1 MRANVSALALT
12 CLRGFC
18 YRPLSERYAASPSL
32 NRLSPGE
39 TEGLSYAPPR
49 ELLSCGSGFQPRW
62 RRSGSGP
69 SRNHGASPLVTAK
82 VATAVFGLVSVL
94 LAPFAS
100 PALCQPRGEGK
111 SASASP
117 PDWRPPRFTERSH
130 EREEMVRSQLRG
142 YSPAIQSEAVL
153 EAMRQVPRHLFVSQD
168 LQGVAYA
175 DRPLPIGYGQTIS
188 QPYIVALMT
197 EALQLK
203 PDAKVLEI
211 GTGSGYQAAVLSE
224 LTPRVFTMEI
234 IHALGE
240 AARRRLQGLGYPTVQ
255 VRVGDGYFGWP
266 EEAPFDGILVTCAAG
281 HIPPPLVEQLRPG
294 GRMVIPLGGIH
305 EVQRLMVVTKND
317 RGAVQTKELLPVLFV
332 PMTGAVQKKP

>member
-1 MRANVSALALT
+1 MT
-12 CLRGFC
+12 G
-18 YRPLSERYAASPSL
+18 
-32 NRLSPGE
+32 
-39 TEGLSYAPPR
+39 
-49 ELLSCGSGFQPRW
+49 
-62 RRSGSGP
+62 
-69 SRNHGASPLVTAK
+69 K
-82 VATAVFGLVSVL
+82 VATVIFGLVSVL
-94 LAPFAS
+94 LALIVS

-111 SASASP
+111 TVTASP
-117 PDWRPPRFTERSH
+117 QPDWRPPRFTERSE
-130 EREEMVRSQLRG
+130 ERQEMVRSQLRR
-142 YSPAIQSEAVL
+142 YSPAIQSEVVL

-168 LQGVAYA
+168 LQRAAYA

-203 PDAKVLEI
+203 AGARVLEI

-240 AARRRLQGLGYPTVQ
+240 EARRRLQGLGYPTVQ

-266 EEAPFDGILVTCAAG
+266 EEAPFDGIIVTCAAG
-281 HIPPPLVEQLRPG
+281 HIPPPLVEQLRSG

-332 PMTGAVQKKP
+332 PMTGAVQKRP

>member
-1 MRANVSALALT
+1 VI
-12 CLRGFC
+12 G
-18 YRPLSERYAASPSL
+18 
-32 NRLSPGE
+32 
-39 TEGLSYAPPR
+39 
-49 ELLSCGSGFQPRW
+49 
-62 RRSGSGP
+62 
-69 SRNHGASPLVTAK
+69 K
-82 VATAVFGLVSVL
+82 VAITIFGLFSVL
-94 LAPFAS
+94 LPLSVS
-100 PALCQPRGEGK
+100 PTLCQPRGERK
-111 SASASP
+111 AVAAAP
-117 PDWRPPRFTERSH
+117 QPDWRPPRFAERFE
-130 EREEMVRSQLRG
+130 EREGMVRSQLRR

-203 PDAKVLEI
+203 AGARVLEI

-224 LTPRVFTMEI
+224 LTPQVFTMEI
-234 IHALGE
+234 IHALGDE
-240 AARRRLQGLGYPTVQ
+240 ARQRLRRLGYSTVQ

-266 EEAPFDGILVTCAAG
+266 EEAPFDGIIVTCAAG
-281 HIPPPLVEQLRPG
+281 HIPPPLVEQLRLG

-317 RGAVQTKELLPVLFV
+317 RGTVQTKELLPVLFV
-332 PMTGAVQKKP
+332 PMTGAVEKKP